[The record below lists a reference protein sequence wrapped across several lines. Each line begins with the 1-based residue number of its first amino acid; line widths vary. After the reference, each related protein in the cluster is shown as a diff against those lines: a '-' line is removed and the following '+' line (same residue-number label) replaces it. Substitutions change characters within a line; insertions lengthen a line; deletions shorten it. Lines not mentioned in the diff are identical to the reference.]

1 MNCWWGVC
9 VCWYLAIAYVYQ
21 IALYLFAIFYYDIV
35 QFADCA
41 MFIVWL
47 FFLILSN
54 KLNKKKQ
61 TKKKGLN
68 WMFPHGMAML
78 YIFSPIFLK
87 RKFMHFRWNWK
98 INVMENTCIVSP
110 QIFFLRSVKML
121 RHGLI
126 FRSFTLSSVIY
137 LNRHT
142 IGTISI
148 TDTQPTEQHSVIN
161 DHSQTIKHVK
171 TLQLPARDYFF
182 LICVRS
188 GTLLRRNCFSG
199 GQF

>member
-1 MNCWWGVC
+1 
-9 VCWYLAIAYVYQ
+9 
-21 IALYLFAIFYYDIV
+21 
-35 QFADCA
+35 
-41 MFIVWL
+41 MFIRSHCTYFPFSIMIL
-47 FFLILSN
+47 CSLLIVPCLLCGCFSWFCPIN
-54 KLNKKKQ
+54 S
-61 TKKKGLN
+61 KKGLN